1 MNRLLN
7 SPQLNRL
14 RDFMMT
20 GKYMMLLFA
29 VGAVF
34 AAFEWNV
41 AGVLVFACIISA
53 TLVICEDLLA
63 TFMPFMI
70 TCLIAAKCY
79 NSYSTFIQYKSLGV
93 IIALCLIAHFV
104 LYWKKPDTKGA
115 LTKPMIFVSI
125 AVVLGG
131 VGFISKEEYFSPVS
145 LVYILTLG
153 FAMVV
158 LYWMF
163 YTYLTVRRDYSLI
176 EKVTLI
182 MVIAGCFASFV
193 TIAFYMMNI
202 DEVIETRDLLYMQWR
217 NNYSTF
223 LMLSIPFAFLRG
235 HKKPYSIMLGFFFYF
250 CILLTGSRGGLVFG
264 AVEMAMCCLLFILY
278 DKRRRLT
285 YIAICAC
292 LAFALLIFSREF
304 FSFFGSTFDRLLS
317 AINGVL
323 IGEQQEVRYYQ
334 YIRGIQD
341 FLNNPILGT
350 GIGYMGNRDVYAG
363 ADFSIAWYHCELIQ
377 IPASFGIVGIAAYA
391 YQFIKRNILLWKKP
405 TMFNM
410 TVFLSYI
417 SLELMSLVN
426 PGIFSPIPYLLIVT
440 MFFAIVER
448 CNVGTV
454 QKIIST
460 KSSDKSEED
469 DELEGTA
476 LPEATDTTSEA
487 QPSKATE
494 KKDAETEPEKVSV
507 GAPKDADE

>member
-145 LVYILTLG
+145 LFYILTLG

-193 TIAFYMMNI
+193 TIAFYLRNI
-202 DEVIETRDLLYMQWR
+202 NEVLENRDLLYMQWR

-264 AVEMAMCCLLFILY
+264 AVELAMCCILFILY

-350 GIGYMGNRDVYAG
+350 GIGYMGNRDVYVVKGSDATALALGTDVTISGYINGQNNEVAEGDPLAG
-363 ADFSIAWYHCELIQ
+363 YPMFQESIATKGTEGTDAYVLGEGNQACWVYLTFAATAGETYYVFNKNTQIGFGGFEFTAGTAGINDITVDAAADENAPVYNLAGQRVSKDTKGILIQ
-377 IPASFGIVGIAAYA
+377 NG
-391 YQFIKRNILLWKKP
+391 KK
-405 TMFNM
+405 F
-410 TVFLSYI
+410 
-417 SLELMSLVN
+417 VN
-426 PGIFSPIPYLLIVT
+426 
-440 MFFAIVER
+440 
-448 CNVGTV
+448 
-454 QKIIST
+454 K
-460 KSSDKSEED
+460 
-469 DELEGTA
+469 
-476 LPEATDTTSEA
+476 
-487 QPSKATE
+487 
-494 KKDAETEPEKVSV
+494 
-507 GAPKDADE
+507 